1 MENNKNNEFI
11 NLFLNMYNNKNNNNI
26 TKILTFNF
34 DEDISFKNKF
44 IKNVE
49 QSSEL
54 RKNIN
59 EMKELTKIKTF
70 VNGME
75 EITNFTSALSENF
88 FSYYIYK
95 LNQKNSYK
103 LREKIEIL
111 DCDIA
116 KFNLNKQ
123 KDDFYIK
130 VKGNDETRKLEFDI
144 KSQLI
149 TKDCITINKK
159 AHERFINNN
168 SDFYLICL
176 IDSDSNNFKDVKKI
190 HYLILTKEYFKN
202 NAVYK
207 YNDVRNSEYY
217 SICLK
222 SFKNEIFD

>member
-95 LNQKNSYK
+95 LNQKNNYK

-130 VKGNDETRKLEFDI
+130 VIGNDETRKLEFDND
-144 KSQLI
+144 LVLEN
-149 TKDCITINKK
+149 C
-159 AHERFINNN
+159 RNNWRTYFNCN
-168 SDFYLICL
+168 SNISLEN
-176 IDSDSNNFKDVKKI
+176 DSRWN
-190 HYLILTKEYFKN
+190 
-202 NAVYK
+202 
-207 YNDVRNSEYY
+207 
-217 SICLK
+217 
-222 SFKNEIFD
+222 